1 MLENFTPLQLA
12 AAVIGVILAVA
23 SFVNQVGSAVEKVSK
38 ARKAATAPIDDI
50 RDRVEKLEQW
60 QTETDRKLGR
70 DYAELKNMQTG
81 NRAIFQALLALLD
94 HGIDGNNITQM
105 ENAKT
110 ALQDHLIGK

>member
-1 MLENFTPLQLA
+1 MFENFAPWQFA
-12 AAVIGVILAVA
+12 AAIIGVILAVA

-38 ARKAATAPIDDI
+38 ARKAATAPVDDLRGRI
-50 RDRVEKLEQW
+50 EKLEQW
-60 QTETDRKLGR
+60 QTEVNQKLGR